1 MRLNSVLFLTL
12 IVSNLV
18 LNETKDEDEDGNG
31 KKRSGADT
39 DGRRAAPR
47 RAACGA
53 LSHTNHNYFKDDDRT
68 AMAAASSDLTIYV

>member
-12 IVSNLV
+12 MVSNLV

-39 DGRRAAPR
+39 DGPRAAP
-47 RAACGA
+47 
-53 LSHTNHNYFKDDDRT
+53 
-68 AMAAASSDLTIYV
+68 